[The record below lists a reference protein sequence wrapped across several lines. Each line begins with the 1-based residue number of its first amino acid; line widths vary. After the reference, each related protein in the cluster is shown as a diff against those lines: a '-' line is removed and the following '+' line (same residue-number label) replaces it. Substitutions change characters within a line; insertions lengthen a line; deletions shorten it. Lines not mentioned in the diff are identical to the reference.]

1 MFLLRVVFF
10 MNKYRHAYYHFMF
23 PNSSDT
29 CLKGKLCFK
38 SLADIQLTTFI
49 LHNVST
55 NLR

>member
-1 MFLLRVVFF
+1 
-10 MNKYRHAYYHFMF
+10 MNKMGGHAYYHFIF

-38 SLADIQLTTFI
+38 SLVDIQLTSFI
-49 LHNVST
+49 LHDVST